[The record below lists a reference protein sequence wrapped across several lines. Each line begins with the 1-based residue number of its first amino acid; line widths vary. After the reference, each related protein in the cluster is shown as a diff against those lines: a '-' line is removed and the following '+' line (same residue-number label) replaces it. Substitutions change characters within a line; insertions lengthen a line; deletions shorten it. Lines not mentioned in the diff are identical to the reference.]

1 MPDLHSMLS
10 PSAAERWMNCFGS
23 GFLSEGMPE
32 KTSKYA
38 DEGTLAHALGEHI
51 LTENPNVFTG
61 AVDLD
66 QAQRDEMLANV
77 RIYTD
82 YINELMKQ
90 PGAILHVEQ
99 QVKIT
104 ENCWGTSD
112 ATVWAPKSETL
123 YINDLKYGA
132 GIPVSVRGNLQLK
145 LYGLGALLTC
155 GYPADII
162 NVAIIQPRIRHE
174 DGCVRSVD
182 YDAVDLIEFHADV
195 LAAEN
200 KVLEANRD
208 GESDMKTYG
217 YLTKFWEDTYLHPTE
232 KGCRFCLA
240 APKCPKLLKE
250 SKQLASQV
258 FGPTQAYNPKELA
271 EVLDRL
277 PLLEGWIKNVREF
290 AYNEAEA
297 GRVPPTYK
305 LVEKRAIRKW
315 KDNVVDICLMGV
327 LKLTDESLVY
337 KPKDLLP
344 VGDILKLCPGKNV
357 EERSKVLEPF
367 TVKESSGHTLV
378 PESDKRESV
387 RLDAKATFSEEKK

>member
-1 MPDLHSMLS
+1 
-10 PSAAERWMNCFGS
+10 MNCWGS
-23 GFLSEGMPE
+23 GFLSQGMPE
-32 KTSKYA
+32 KSSPYA
-38 DEGTLAHALGEHI
+38 AEGTLAHSYGEWR
-51 LTENPNVFTG
+51 LRGETPSTFTFPNMDAK
-61 AVDLD
+61 AVED
-66 QAQRDEMLANV
+66 MKANV
-77 RIYTD
+77 GIYVN
-82 YINELMKQ
+82 YINDLMKQ
-90 PGAILHVEQ
+90 PGAVLHVEQ

-112 ATVWAPKSETL
+112 ATVWAPEAETL

-155 GYPADII
+155 GYPAEVI
-162 NVAIIQPRIRHE
+162 NVAIIQPRIQHE

-195 LAAEN
+195 LAAEK
-200 KVLEANRD
+200 KVMAANRD

-217 YLTKFWEDTYLHPTE
+217 YLTGYWHDTYLHPTE

-258 FGPTQAYNPKELA
+258 FGPTTVYNPKELA
-271 EVLDRL
+271 ETLDKL

-305 LVEKRAIRKW
+305 LVEKRATRKW
-315 KDNVVDICLMGV
+315 IDKVDPYALS
-327 LKLTDESLVY
+327 KLVSVTVEKVY
-337 KPKDLLP
+337 KPSELLP
-344 VGDILKLCPGKNV
+344 VGDILKLCPGKNA
-357 EERSKVLEPF
+357 EERAKVLEPF

-378 PESDKRESV
+378 PDSDKREPV
-387 RLDAKATFSEEKK
+387 RLDAKAAFSTLEQK